1 MQIVVVQRKI
11 KHLYIKNYALIEELD
26 MDFQEGFSVITG
38 ETGAGKSILLGAI
51 GLLLGQRADS
61 KSIQT
66 GASRCVIEA
75 EFYLEGFGLET
86 FFSENDFD
94 FEGHTCTLRREL
106 TSAGKSRA
114 FINDT
119 PATVAQL
126 KELGSH
132 IIDIHSQHQNLLLA
146 NENFQMEILDILGNN
161 EERIKQYSTIYQDYK
176 TLEHALEKLKERIN
190 SDKENEDYLRFQ
202 LKQLSEF
209 NPVVGEDETLQEEA
223 ETLSHAEDIKSALF
237 QTTER
242 MSGEQYGIVSSL
254 RQVLQTLQSTTRH
267 YPAAEEWRARVEEA
281 YIDLKDLSQ
290 ELEEKAESIAF
301 DPQRLEAINNR
312 LDELYTLEKK
322 HHTDSEE
329 GLVRIKEQ
337 LAQQIREMDCSEE
350 DIAEKEKELAN
361 MKKNLVEKAGELT
374 QSRSEAA
381 TLLQEKMHSMLAPLG
396 MPNAHLDVQVAP
408 LETPSAK
415 GMDQVVF
422 FFSANKNGTPRPI
435 ADVASGGEVARVML
449 SLKTLISKA
458 KQLPTIIF
466 DEIDTGVSGNI
477 ADCMAQMMKEM
488 ASNHKMQVISITH
501 LPQIAAMGATH
512 YRVYKEDTSDQ
523 TLSHIKQLDKEER
536 IKEIANML
544 SGAQVSQAAIENAKQ
559 LLNL

>member
-1 MQIVVVQRKI
+1 ML

-161 EERIKQYSTIYQDYK
+161 EERIKQYSTIYQEYK

-209 NPVVGEDETLQEEA
+209 NPVAGEDETLQEEA

-254 RQVLQTLQSTTRH
+254 RQVLQTLQSATRH
-267 YPAAEEWRARVEEA
+267 YPAAEEWHARVEEA

-322 HHTDSEE
+322 HHTDSAE
-329 GLVRIKEQ
+329 GLLRIKEQ
-337 LAQQIREMDCSEE
+337 LAQQIGEMDCSEE
-350 DIAEKEKELAN
+350 DIAEKEKELAQV
-361 MKKNLVEKAGELT
+361 KKNLVEKAGELT

-381 TLLQEKMHSMLAPLG
+381 TLLQDKMHQMLAPLG
-396 MPNAHLDVQVAP
+396 MPNAHLDVQVEP
-408 LETPSAK
+408 LDAPSAK

-422 FFSANKNGTPRPI
+422 YFSANKNGTPRPI
-435 ADVASGGEVARVML
+435 AEVASGGEVARVML

-501 LPQIAAMGATH
+501 LPQIAAMGGTH

>member
-1 MQIVVVQRKI
+1 ML

-146 NENFQMEILDILGNN
+146 NENFQMEILDILSNN
-161 EERIKQYSTIYQDYK
+161 EERIKQYSTIYQEYK

-209 NPVVGEDETLQEEA
+209 NPVAGEDETLQEEA

-237 QTTER
+237 QATEK

-254 RQVLQTLQSTTRH
+254 RQVLQTLQSATRH
-267 YPAAEEWRARVEEA
+267 YPAAEEWCARVEEA

-322 HHTDSEE
+322 HHTDSAE
-329 GLVRIKEQ
+329 GLLRIKEQ
-337 LAQQIREMDCSEE
+337 LELQLGEMDCSEE
-350 DIAEKEKELAN
+350 DIAEKEKELAQV
-361 MKKNLVEKAGELT
+361 KKNLVEKAGELT
-374 QSRSEAA
+374 LSRSEAA

>member
-1 MQIVVVQRKI
+1 ML

-66 GASRCVIEA
+66 GAGRCVIEA

-161 EERIKQYSTIYQDYK
+161 EERIKQYSTIYQEYK

-209 NPVVGEDETLQEEA
+209 NPIAGEDETLQEEA

-237 QTTER
+237 QATER

-254 RQVLQTLQSTTRH
+254 RQVLQTLQSATRH
-267 YPAAEEWRARVEEA
+267 YPAAEEWCARVEEA

-290 ELEEKAESIAF
+290 ELEEKAESITF

-322 HHTDSEE
+322 HHTDSAE

-337 LAQQIREMDCSEE
+337 LAQQIGEMDCSEE
-350 DIAEKEKELAN
+350 DIAEKEKELAQV
-361 MKKNLVEKAGELT
+361 KKNLVEKAGELT

-501 LPQIAAMGATH
+501 LPQIAAMGGTH

>member
-1 MQIVVVQRKI
+1 ML

-161 EERIKQYSTIYQDYK
+161 EERIKQYSTIYQEYK

-209 NPVVGEDETLQEEA
+209 NPVAGEDETLQEEA

-237 QTTER
+237 QATER

-254 RQVLQTLQSTTRH
+254 RQVLQTLQSATRH
-267 YPAAEEWRARVEEA
+267 YPAAEEWCARVEEA

-322 HHTDSEE
+322 HHTDSAE
-329 GLVRIKEQ
+329 GLLRIKEQ
-337 LAQQIREMDCSEE
+337 LAQQIGEMDCSEE
-350 DIAEKEKELAN
+350 DIAEKEKELAQV
-361 MKKNLVEKAGELT
+361 KKNLVEKAGELT

-381 TLLQEKMHSMLAPLG
+381 TLLQDKMHQMLAPLG
-396 MPNAHLDVQVAP
+396 MPNAHLDVQVEP
-408 LETPSAK
+408 LDAPSAK

-422 FFSANKNGTPRPI
+422 YFSANKNGTPRPI

>member
-1 MQIVVVQRKI
+1 ML

-66 GASRCVIEA
+66 GANRCVIEA

-126 KELGSH
+126 KELGSY

-161 EERIKQYSTIYQDYK
+161 EKQIKQYSTIYQEYK

-209 NPVVGEDETLQEEA
+209 NPVAGEDETLQEEA

-237 QTTER
+237 QATER

-254 RQVLQTLQSTTRH
+254 RQVLQTLQSATRH
-267 YPAAEEWRARVEEA
+267 YPAAEEWCARVEEA

-322 HHTDSEE
+322 HHTDSAE
-329 GLVRIKEQ
+329 GLLRIKEQ
-337 LAQQIREMDCSEE
+337 LAQQIGEMDCSEE
-350 DIAEKEKELAN
+350 DIAEKEKELAQV
-361 MKKNLVEKAGELT
+361 KKNLVEKAGELT

-396 MPNAHLDVQVAP
+396 MPNAHLDVLVAP

-449 SLKTLISKA
+449 SLKTLISKT

>member
-1 MQIVVVQRKI
+1 ML

-66 GASRCVIEA
+66 GANRCVIEA
-75 EFYLEGFGLET
+75 EFYLEGFGQET

-161 EERIKQYSTIYQDYK
+161 EERIKQYSTIYQEYK

-209 NPVVGEDETLQEEA
+209 NPVAGEDETLQEEA

-237 QTTER
+237 QATER

-254 RQVLQTLQSTTRH
+254 RQVLQTLQSATRH
-267 YPAAEEWRARVEEA
+267 YPAAEEWCARVEEA

-322 HHTDSEE
+322 HHTDSAE
-329 GLVRIKEQ
+329 GLLRIKEQ
-337 LAQQIREMDCSEE
+337 LAQQIGEMDCSEE
-350 DIAEKEKELAN
+350 DIAEKEKELAQV
-361 MKKNLVEKAGELT
+361 KKNLVEKAGELT

>member
-1 MQIVVVQRKI
+1 ML

-161 EERIKQYSTIYQDYK
+161 EKRIKQYSTIYQEYK

-209 NPVVGEDETLQEEA
+209 NPVAGEDETLQEEA

-237 QTTER
+237 QATER

-254 RQVLQTLQSTTRH
+254 RQVLQTLQSATRH
-267 YPAAEEWRARVEEA
+267 YPAAEEWHARVEEA

-322 HHTDSEE
+322 HHTDSAE

-337 LAQQIREMDCSEE
+337 LELQLGEMDCSEE
-350 DIAEKEKELAN
+350 DIAEKEKELAQV
-361 MKKNLVEKAGELT
+361 KKNLVEKAGELT

-396 MPNAHLDVQVAP
+396 MPNAHLDVQVEP
-408 LETPSAK
+408 LDAPSAK

-422 FFSANKNGTPRPI
+422 YFSANKNGTPRPI
-435 ADVASGGEVARVML
+435 AEVASGGEVARVML

-501 LPQIAAMGATH
+501 LPQIAAMGGTH

>member
-1 MQIVVVQRKI
+1 ML

-66 GASRCVIEA
+66 GANRCVIEA

-126 KELGSH
+126 KELGSY

-209 NPVVGEDETLQEEA
+209 NPVAGEDETLQEEA

-237 QTTER
+237 QATER

-254 RQVLQTLQSTTRH
+254 RQVLQTLQSATRH
-267 YPAAEEWRARVEEA
+267 YPAAEEWCARVEEA

-322 HHTDSEE
+322 HHTDSAE
-329 GLVRIKEQ
+329 GLLRIKEQ
-337 LAQQIREMDCSEE
+337 LAQQIGEMDCSEE
-350 DIAEKEKELAN
+350 DIAEKEKELAQV
-361 MKKNLVEKAGELT
+361 KKNLVEKAGELT

>member
-1 MQIVVVQRKI
+1 ML

-161 EERIKQYSTIYQDYK
+161 EERIKQYSTIYQEYK

-209 NPVVGEDETLQEEA
+209 NPVAGEDETLQEEA

-237 QTTER
+237 QATER

-254 RQVLQTLQSTTRH
+254 RQVLQTLQSATRH

-290 ELEEKAESIAF
+290 ELEEKAESISF

-322 HHTDSEE
+322 HHTDSAE

-337 LAQQIREMDCSEE
+337 LALQLGEMDYSEE

>member
-1 MQIVVVQRKI
+1 ML

-161 EERIKQYSTIYQDYK
+161 EERIKQYSTIYQEYK

-209 NPVVGEDETLQEEA
+209 NPVAGEDETLQEEA

-237 QTTER
+237 QATER

-254 RQVLQTLQSTTRH
+254 RQVLQTLQSATRH
-267 YPAAEEWRARVEEA
+267 YPAAEEWCARVEEA

-322 HHTDSEE
+322 HHTDSAE
-329 GLVRIKEQ
+329 GLLRIKEQ
-337 LAQQIREMDCSEE
+337 LELQLGEMDCSEE
-350 DIAEKEKELAN
+350 DIAEKEKELAK
-361 MKKNLVEKAGELT
+361 MKKSLVEKAGELT
-374 QSRSEAA
+374 LSRSEAA
-381 TLLQEKMHSMLAPLG
+381 TLLQDKMHQMLAPLG

-501 LPQIAAMGATH
+501 LPQIAAMGGTH

>member
-1 MQIVVVQRKI
+1 ML

-161 EERIKQYSTIYQDYK
+161 EEGIKQYSTIYQEYK

-209 NPVVGEDETLQEEA
+209 NPVAGEDETLQEEA

-237 QTTER
+237 QATER

-254 RQVLQTLQSTTRH
+254 RQVLQTLQSATRH
-267 YPAAEEWRARVEEA
+267 YPAA
-281 YIDLKDLSQ
+281 Q

-322 HHTDSEE
+322 HHTDSAE
-329 GLVRIKEQ
+329 GLLRIKEQ
-337 LAQQIREMDCSEE
+337 LAQQIGEMDCSEE
-350 DIAEKEKELAN
+350 DIAEKEKELAQV
-361 MKKNLVEKAGELT
+361 KKNLVEKAGELT

>member
-1 MQIVVVQRKI
+1 ML

-161 EERIKQYSTIYQDYK
+161 EERIKQYSTIYQEYK

-209 NPVVGEDETLQEEA
+209 NPVAGEDETLQEEA

-237 QTTER
+237 QATER

-254 RQVLQTLQSTTRH
+254 RQVLQTLQSATRH

-290 ELEEKAESIAF
+290 ELEEKAESISF

-322 HHTDSEE
+322 HHTDSAE

-337 LAQQIREMDCSEE
+337 LALQLGEMDCSEE
-350 DIAEKEKELAN
+350 DIAEKEKELAQV
-361 MKKNLVEKAGELT
+361 KKNLVEKAGELT

>member
-1 MQIVVVQRKI
+1 ML

-66 GASRCVIEA
+66 GANRCVIEA

-94 FEGHTCTLRREL
+94 FEGHICTLRREL

-161 EERIKQYSTIYQDYK
+161 EERIKQYSTIYQEYK
-176 TLEHALEKLKERIN
+176 TREHALEKLKERIN

-209 NPVVGEDETLQEEA
+209 NPVAGEDETLQEEA
-223 ETLSHAEDIKSALF
+223 ETLNHAEDIKSAFF
-237 QTTER
+237 QATER

-254 RQVLQTLQSTTRH
+254 RQVLQTLQSATRH
-267 YPAAEEWRARVEEA
+267 YPAAEEWCARVEEA

-322 HHTDSEE
+322 HHTDSAE
-329 GLVRIKEQ
+329 GLLRIKEQ
-337 LAQQIREMDCSEE
+337 LAQQIGEMDCSEE
-350 DIAEKEKELAN
+350 DIAEKEKELAQV
-361 MKKNLVEKAGELT
+361 KKNLVEKAGELT

-381 TLLQEKMHSMLAPLG
+381 TLLQDKMHQMLAPLG
-396 MPNAHLDVQVAP
+396 MPNAHLDVQVEP
-408 LETPSAK
+408 LDAPSAK

-422 FFSANKNGTPRPI
+422 YFSANKNGTPRPI

>member
-1 MQIVVVQRKI
+1 ML

-66 GASRCVIEA
+66 GANRCVIEA

-209 NPVVGEDETLQEEA
+209 NPVAGEDETLQEEA

-237 QTTER
+237 QATER

-254 RQVLQTLQSTTRH
+254 RQVLQTLQSATRH
-267 YPAAEEWRARVEEA
+267 YPAAEEWCARVEEA

-322 HHTDSEE
+322 HHTDSAE
-329 GLVRIKEQ
+329 GLLRIKEQ
-337 LAQQIREMDCSEE
+337 LAQQIGEMDCSEE
-350 DIAEKEKELAN
+350 DIAEKEKELAQV
-361 MKKNLVEKAGELT
+361 KKNLVEKAGELT

-396 MPNAHLDVQVAP
+396 MPNAHLDVQVEP
-408 LETPSAK
+408 LDVPSAK

-422 FFSANKNGTPRPI
+422 YFSANKNGTPRPI
-435 ADVASGGEVARVML
+435 TDVASGGEVARVML

-501 LPQIAAMGATH
+501 LPQIAAMGGTH

>member
-1 MQIVVVQRKI
+1 ML

-26 MDFQEGFSVITG
+26 MDFEEGFSVITG

-94 FEGHTCTLRREL
+94 FEGHICTLRREL

-161 EERIKQYSTIYQDYK
+161 EERIKQYSTIYQEYK
-176 TLEHALEKLKERIN
+176 TLEHALEKLKARIN

-209 NPVVGEDETLQEEA
+209 NPVAGEDETLQEEA

-237 QTTER
+237 QATER

-254 RQVLQTLQSTTRH
+254 RQVLQTLQSATRH
-267 YPAAEEWRARVEEA
+267 YPAAEEWCARVEEA

-322 HHTDSEE
+322 HHTDSAE
-329 GLVRIKEQ
+329 GLLRIKEQ
-337 LAQQIREMDCSEE
+337 LELQLGEMDCSEE
-350 DIAEKEKELAN
+350 DIAEKEKELAK
-361 MKKNLVEKAGELT
+361 MKKSLVEKAGELT
-374 QSRSEAA
+374 LSRSEAA
-381 TLLQEKMHSMLAPLG
+381 TLLQDKMHQMLAPLG

>member
-1 MQIVVVQRKI
+1 ML

-66 GASRCVIEA
+66 GANRCVIEA

-161 EERIKQYSTIYQDYK
+161 EERIKQYSTIYQNYK

-209 NPVVGEDETLQEEA
+209 NPVAGEDETLQEEA

-237 QTTER
+237 QATER

-254 RQVLQTLQSTTRH
+254 RQVLQTLQSATRH
-267 YPAAEEWRARVEEA
+267 YPAAEEWHARMEEA

-301 DPQRLEAINNR
+301 DPQRLEVINNR

-322 HHTDSEE
+322 HHTDSAE

-337 LAQQIREMDCSEE
+337 LELQLGEMDCSEE
-350 DIAEKEKELAN
+350 DIAEKEKELAQV
-361 MKKNLVEKAGELT
+361 KKNLVEKAGELT

-435 ADVASGGEVARVML
+435 AEVASGGEVARVML

>member
-1 MQIVVVQRKI
+1 ML

-161 EERIKQYSTIYQDYK
+161 EERIKQYSTIYQEYK

-209 NPVVGEDETLQEEA
+209 NPVAGEDETLQEEA

-237 QTTER
+237 QATER

-254 RQVLQTLQSTTRH
+254 RQVLQTLQSATRH

-322 HHTDSEE
+322 HHTDS
-329 GLVRIKEQ
+329 
-337 LAQQIREMDCSEE
+337 
-350 DIAEKEKELAN
+350 AEI
-361 MKKNLVEKAGELT
+361 G
-374 QSRSEAA
+374 R
-381 TLLQEKMHSMLAPLG
+381 
-396 MPNAHLDVQVAP
+396 AHV
-408 LETPSAK
+408 
-415 GMDQVVF
+415 
-422 FFSANKNGTPRPI
+422 
-435 ADVASGGEVARVML
+435 
-449 SLKTLISKA
+449 
-458 KQLPTIIF
+458 
-466 DEIDTGVSGNI
+466 
-477 ADCMAQMMKEM
+477 
-488 ASNHKMQVISITH
+488 
-501 LPQIAAMGATH
+501 
-512 YRVYKEDTSDQ
+512 
-523 TLSHIKQLDKEER
+523 
-536 IKEIANML
+536 
-544 SGAQVSQAAIENAKQ
+544 
-559 LLNL
+559 